1 MNEFTYLTGMTVVA
15 SIPYLL
21 ASLGTMISGRAG
33 VFNVAQEG
41 IMLLGASVGF
51 VMSLKLKTN
60 LGGLA
65 AAALIGALIGWILG
79 VTTTYLKLDQFVV
92 GLALFFFCTGV
103 AGLLFR
109 QVIGETGTPPLI
121 KTFAK
126 VNIPLLGHI
135 PFFGKVFF
143 QQNLLV
149 YLTYALVVGLYWFL
163 YRTNAGLAF
172 RSVGE
177 NPKASDSLGIPVA
190 RVRIGASTMGG
201 ALMAIGGAYL
211 PLVFTGLYTN
221 GMINGRGWLAIALTF
236 FGGWRPQFIVI
247 GGVFFAA
254 LETLSIRAEVSP
266 IGIPT
271 QVLLAAPYLL
281 TLLVMVAV
289 SKRATVPAFLGRNY
303 DRESRTI

>member
-1 MNEFTYLTGMTVVA
+1 MNEFTYLAGMTVVA

-51 VMSLKLKTN
+51 VVSLKLKMN
-60 LGGLA
+60 LAGLV
-65 AAALIGALIGWILG
+65 AAALVGALMGLILG
-79 VTTTYLKLDQFVV
+79 VTTTYLNLDQFVV
-92 GLALFFFCTGV
+92 GLALFFFSTGA

-121 KTFAK
+121 PTIGK
-126 VNIPLLGHI
+126 VKIPLLGDI
-135 PFFGKVFF
+135 PFFGTVLFR
-143 QQNLLV
+143 QNLLV
-149 YLTYALVVGLYWFL
+149 YLTYALATGLYWFL
-163 YRTNAGLAF
+163 YRTNAGLAY

-177 NPKASDSLGIPVA
+177 NPKASDSLGIRVP
-190 RVRIGASTMGG
+190 RVRIGAATIGG
-201 ALMAIGGAYL
+201 AMMAVGGAYL
-211 PLVFTGLYTN
+211 PLVFTGLFTD

-254 LETLSIRAEVSP
+254 LETLAIRAEVSP
-266 IGIPT
+266 IGIPS
-271 QVLLAAPYLL
+271 QVLLAAPYVL

-289 SKRATVPAFLGRNY
+289 SKRAVAPAFLGRNY
-303 DRESRTI
+303 DRESRTL